1 MIHTE
6 KPVIAS
12 DGPRRFDGYLARPEA
27 GRGPG
32 LLIFS
37 EMWGVAPS
45 KTGMAED
52 YARRG
57 WCAFAPNMF
66 WRSEFT
72 GVVPFD
78 KADLAW
84 ERLKAFDW
92 DRAVDDART
101 AADWLRASAA
111 CTGKI
116 AAIGFCMGGRT
127 AFLAASRAGVDA
139 AVSLYALGIAKHL
152 DEVRNVAAP
161 VQFHYGLNDEHIPKT
176 EIDAVVAAAA
186 KGNGN
191 VEVHLY
197 PGAGH
202 GFFTEGRPAYH
213 PEAVAAANAHIDRLL
228 SKLK

>member
-1 MIHTE
+1 
-6 KPVIAS
+6 
-12 DGPRRFDGYLARPEA
+12 
-27 GRGPG
+27 
-32 LLIFS
+32 
-37 EMWGVAPS
+37 
-45 KTGMAED
+45 
-52 YARRG
+52 
-57 WCAFAPNMF
+57 MF

-101 AADWLRASAA
+101 AADWLRASSS

-152 DEVRNVAAP
+152 DEVRNVEAP
-161 VQFHYGLNDEHIPKT
+161 VQFHYGLEDEHIPRE
-176 EIDAVVAAAA
+176 EIDAVAAAA
-186 KGNGN
+186 KDNGN

-213 PEAVAAANAHIDRLL
+213 PDAVAAANAHIDRLL

>member
-12 DGPRRFDGYLARPEA
+12 DGSRRFDGYLARPA
-27 GRGPG
+27 QGKGPG

-45 KTGMAED
+45 KTAMADD

-101 AADWLRASAA
+101 SAKWLRATPS

-161 VQFHYGLNDEHIPKT
+161 VQFHYGLDDEHIPKT
-176 EIDAVVAAAA
+176 EIDAVAAAA
-186 KGNGN
+186 KDNGN

-202 GFFTEGRPAYH
+202 GFFTEGRAAYH
-213 PEAVAAANAHIDRLL
+213 PDAVAAANAHIDRLL